1 MGAKKVSS
9 DSGGDKKR
17 IETAYREFGEYSLG
31 RKSVTIP
38 PSGPWLRKR
47 TWWHGS
53 GGISMAISGL
63 SCGMWPCAFW
73 PSHPL
78 PHLARETGLHMTSS
92 TTSGATSLRSR
103 VLMTWS
109 MCCNLRLVAAS
120 VNPDASRKN
129 AGAHNIADAWD
140 VEAGDFQ
147 SEEDE
152 MDPEVGDD
160 DIDYG
165 STDMSSDEGL
175 DGDSADEV
183 ESDAGD
189 ASECGHGGS
198 DSLSESGEG
207 ELPSDL
213 GEDNGDHGDNLSESE
228 DGSMDIDR

>member
-1 MGAKKVSS
+1 MVAC
-9 DSGGDKKR
+9 
-17 IETAYREFGEYSLG
+17 E
-31 RKSVTIP
+31 
-38 PSGPWLRKR
+38 
-47 TWWHGS
+47 WWDQYGY
-53 GGISMAISGL
+53 
-63 SCGMWPCAFW
+63 FW
-73 PSHPL
+73 PELRYVAMRISAQPSSASSCERNWSTYTYDFIHNKRHNKL
-78 PHLARETGLHMTSS
+78 TLARADDLVYVFS
-92 TTSGATSLRSR
+92 
-103 VLMTWS
+103 
-109 MCCNLRLVAAS
+109 NLRMVAAS

-129 AGAHNIADAWD
+129 AGAHNIADVWD

-228 DGSMDIDR
+228 DGSMDIDAVGSSDGDDAGDFEPMTRKPRANKRKAPTGGAAKKKGKKKGKK